1 MCGIAGILV
10 NGPGGRARVE
20 SVAQNMAEAQ
30 IHRGPDDHGS
40 WLCPTAP
47 LAFGFRRLAIFDLS
61 PLGHQP
67 MASASGRFTIVFNGE
82 IYNHPELR
90 AELEGKG
97 IRFKSRSD
105 TEVLLEGFEVWG
117 VPATLA
123 RTRGMFAIGLWDAAE
138 QCLWLAR
145 DRLGIKPLFVYR
157 HGSTLAFSSELK
169 SFHRIDGRQLT
180 VDPEAA
186 LSFLATLYVPFPSC
200 IYNEVEKVEPGTW
213 LRVSPADLSVKRG
226 AFWSVEACVAQGLE
240 APFQGSAEDAVGECA
255 RILTESVALR
265 LRSDV
270 PVGTF
275 LSGGVD
281 SASVTSIAQS
291 IARHPVRTFTVS
303 FDDKDFDEGPQAAE
317 IARRLGTAHTEVRL
331 GEADLLEG
339 VPRMPWM
346 FDEPFADPSQLPT
359 SLISRVARRDVTV
372 ALSGDG
378 GDEVFAGYVRYLRGS
393 RVLSSVRS
401 VPRPLRRM
409 VAAALRSVPR
419 GVLDG
424 APGDLVLRLS
434 GVSRQHP
441 LSGRSR
447 RLASAFGAPDVGAA
461 YRSLLAINPDAAELM
476 ADATERAAS
485 RPDPDVVGRLTDL
498 RRMLFTDQRGYV
510 QDDLLC
516 KLDRTS
522 MATSLEAR
530 VPLLDHKLVE
540 FSWSLPDDVLVR
552 DGIGKWVL
560 RRVLERFIPRELFD
574 RPKMGFS
581 VPLERWLRG
590 PLRAWAE
597 SLVSRDAVAR
607 VGLLAPDAV
616 DRMWRDFV
624 TGHATHALPLWA
636 VLHLQAWAG
645 EWNASVG

>member
-1 MCGIAGILV
+1 MV
-10 NGPGGRARVE
+10 NGSEGRARVE
-20 SVAQNMAEAQ
+20 AVARDMAEAQ
-30 IHRGPDDHGS
+30 LHRGPDDHGS
-40 WLCPTAP
+40 WLCPTVP

-67 MASASGRFTIVFNGE
+67 MASASGRFTVVFNGE

-90 AELEGKG
+90 AELEAKG
-97 IRFKSRSD
+97 VRFRSRSD

-157 HGSTLAFSSELK
+157 SGNTLAFSSELK
-169 SFHRIDGRQLT
+169 SFHRIAGRQLT
-180 VDPEAA
+180 VDPAAA
-186 LSFLATLYVPFPSC
+186 LAFLAALYVPFPNC
-200 IYNEVEKVEPGTW
+200 IYREVEKVEPGTW
-213 LRVSPADLSVKRG
+213 LRISPADLSLTRG
-226 AFWSVEACVAQGLE
+226 AFWSLEDCVARGLE
-240 APFQGSAEDAVGECA
+240 TPFRGSAEEATAECG
-255 RILTESVALR
+255 RILRESVELR

-281 SASVTSIAQS
+281 SATVTSLAQS
-291 IARHPVRTFTVS
+291 IAKHPVRTFTVS
-303 FDDKDFDEGPQAAE
+303 FDHKDFDEGPQAAE
-317 IARRLGTAHTEVRL
+317 IARRLGTAHTEVKL
-331 GEADLLEG
+331 GEADLLDE

-359 SLISRVARRDVTV
+359 SLVSRVARRDVTV

-393 RVLSSVRS
+393 RVLSTVRS
-401 VPRPLRRM
+401 VPVPLRQA
-409 VAAALRSVPR
+409 VAGAIRSVPR
-419 GVLDG
+419 GLLDG
-424 APGDLVLRLS
+424 APGDLFLRVS
-434 GVSRQHP
+434 GVSRQHS

-447 RLASAFGAPDVGAA
+447 RLASALGAPDVGSA
-461 YRSLLAINPDAAELM
+461 YRSLLDINPDAAELM
-476 ADATERAAS
+476 ALPTERASA
-485 RPDPDVVGRLTDL
+485 RPDPSELDRLSDL

-552 DGIGKWVL
+552 GGKGKWIL
-560 RRVLERFIPRELFD
+560 KRVLDGFLPRELFD

-590 PLRAWAE
+590 PLREWAE
-597 SLVSRDAVAR
+597 GLVSHDAVAR
-607 VGLLAPDAV
+607 VGLLAPGAV
-616 DRMWRDFV
+616 DRVWRDFLA
-624 TGHATHALPLWA
+624 GHSTHVLPIWA
-636 VLHLQAWAG
+636 ILHLQAWAA
-645 EWNASVG
+645 EWKATIA